1 MHTAADGV
9 QQQAAQDTC
18 RSQAPHPQL
27 DSENHMIQPL
37 VASPPPAILCCR
49 CKVCETCTQ
58 STGSSSRRCLLVRAT
73 AAAASGHAGAQLSV
87 LGDKAVGA
95 EIDVWWPLDQAWY
108 KGLVSS
114 SLV

>member
-1 MHTAADGV
+1 
-9 QQQAAQDTC
+9 
-18 RSQAPHPQL
+18 
-27 DSENHMIQPL
+27 
-37 VASPPPAILCCR
+37 
-49 CKVCETCTQ
+49 VCETCTQ

-108 KGLVSS
+108 KGLVSDS
-114 SLV
+114 RHRRGVFVGTAEAATEHEQQCVLVVTVTAVFTDRHAS